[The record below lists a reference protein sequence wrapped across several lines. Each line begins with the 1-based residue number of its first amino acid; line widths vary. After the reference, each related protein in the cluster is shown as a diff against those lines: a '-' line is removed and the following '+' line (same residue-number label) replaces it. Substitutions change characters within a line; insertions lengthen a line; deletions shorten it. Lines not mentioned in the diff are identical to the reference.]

1 MKQLLKVI
9 CAILFATSLAGC
21 GDSSDEGLN
30 FTILTAP
37 QAVGTVNGAWLEVSW
52 NKVSNAEA
60 YAVEV
65 TEDTGKPVVYRTVMT
80 SYSVAMKAG
89 SKYSVRIKSLA
100 GSNKAFVDSEWSN
113 KVEAERPAGS
123 TPTPTPTP
131 MPTAAQ

>member
-37 QAVGTVNGAWLEVSW
+37 KAVGTVNGAWLEVSW
-52 NKVSNAEA
+52 NKVSDAEA

-65 TEDTGKPVVYRTVMT
+65 TENADEPVAYKTVMT
-80 SYSVAMKAG
+80 TYSVGMKAG
-89 SKYSVRIKSLA
+89 SKYRVRIKALA
-100 GSNKAFVDSEWSN
+100 GNNKSFVDSEWSN
-113 KVEAERPAGS
+113 TVEAERPAGS
-123 TPTPTPTP
+123 IPTPTPSP
-131 MPTAAQ
+131 LSTAAQ